1 MGAEFASG
9 AGFDAGDL
17 SIVIRTMIAALI
29 SLWGVWV
36 VWKQFQLFGAGRMD
50 VGEWGANAIKMV
62 LLVVFVL
69 ILVGT

>member
-1 MGAEFASG
+1 MGAEFAVG

-17 SIVIRTMIAALI
+17 SIIIRSMIAALI
-29 SLWGVWV
+29 TLWGVWIM
-36 VWKQFQLFGAGRMD
+36 WKQFQLFGAGRME